1 MNNINGFGE
10 YYFIYDTLE
19 SDKAEPVIRLSLI
32 AFSVLCFGRL
42 LQHFNNDSCRKFETA
57 DERFKLGVFFVVF
70 NYICLSFMQIHA
82 HFYINYIIYY
92 GLLIFCCQNV
102 ATHLL

>member
-1 MNNINGFGE
+1 M
-10 YYFIYDTLE
+10 
-19 SDKAEPVIRLSLI
+19 RLSGPDGGTE
-32 AFSVLCFGRL
+32 SEPDPRL
-42 LQHFNNDSCRKFETA
+42 STGFPTRFLLLKEDKDFCLKQDNQGYTRTVPLFE
-57 DERFKLGVFFVVF
+57 LGVFFVVF